1 MKIQLNFD
9 LMVEDLKL
17 KDLERL
23 GIQEFSNLQETPKIE
38 WLGSNE
44 HVEIKNSYD
53 FERIK
58 SVEIKYSILAN
69 AFIDYLRNLKYT
81 YKEYF
86 NNNYYRIR
94 FPIELFIQDDDFA
107 FENSDNEKE
116 VIVFQLGLSDL
127 CRIVYNYTYDCI
139 VNEIDELKIQFN
151 CKKQNIIDELE
162 NMYCFDSNKINML
175 TKDLENIFTKLN
187 KVESRFDKLKC
198 YHNVDDLID

>member
-86 NNNYYRIR
+86 NNNYRIR
-94 FPIELFIQDDDFA
+94 FPIESFIQDDDFA

-198 YHNVDDLID
+198 YHNIDDLID